1 MSRTNPKVI
10 VPASGAI
17 TGNDVASRT
26 KRVRVLARLLDSSIP
41 VPGTSWKIG
50 FDPIIGLIPG
60 IGDLIGAVVS
70 GYIIMEAVRA
80 DVPAVTLVRMMVN
93 VGIDTLLGAVPAVGD
108 VFDAAWKSNT
118 MNVALLE
125 RHVAGI
131 ESLPGS
137 VPVKRRNVLGVIAI
151 ALIVLVLIVGAGLAL
166 GIWAARLL
174 WGLTT
179 R

>member
-1 MSRTNPKVI
+1 MSRTNPRVI
-10 VPASGAI
+10 VPSSGAI
-17 TGNDVASRT
+17 TGNDMASRT

-50 FDPIIGLIPG
+50 FDPLIGLIPG
-60 IGDLIGAVVS
+60 IGDLIGAVMS
-70 GYIIMEAVRA
+70 GYIILEAVRA
-80 DVPAVTLVRMMVN
+80 DVPAVMLVRMLVN

-125 RHVAGI
+125 RHMAGI
-131 ESLPGS
+131 ERVPGS

-166 GIWAARLL
+166 GIFAARLL

>member
-1 MSRTNPKVI
+1 MSRTNPKLV
-10 VPASGAI
+10 VPASGVI
-17 TGNDVASRT
+17 TGNDAASRT
-26 KRVRVLARLLDSSIP
+26 KRVRVLAQLLDSSIP

-60 IGDLIGAVVS
+60 IGDLIGAVMS
-70 GYIIMEAVRA
+70 GYIILEAVRA
-80 DVPAVTLVRMMVN
+80 DVPAVTLVRMLVN

-131 ESLPGS
+131 EGVPGS
-137 VPVKRRNVLGVIAI
+137 IPVKRRNVLGVIAI
-151 ALIVLVLIVGAGLAL
+151 ALIVLVLIIGAGLAL